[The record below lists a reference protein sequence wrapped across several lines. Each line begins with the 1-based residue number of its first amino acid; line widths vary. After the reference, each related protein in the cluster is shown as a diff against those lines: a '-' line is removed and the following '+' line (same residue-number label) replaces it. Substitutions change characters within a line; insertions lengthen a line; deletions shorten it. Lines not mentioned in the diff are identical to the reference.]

1 MKLLLG
7 NEEPLS
13 SKDKVEEA
21 AHETSFINIEAASRT
36 TRGEDLSTVS
46 VQFLLNVHNV

>member
-7 NEEPLS
+7 NEKTLS

-21 AHETSFINIEAASRT
+21 AHETSLINVDAANRT
-36 TRGEDLSTVS
+36 TRGEDLSTLTFHS
-46 VQFLLNVHNV
+46 Y